1 MMLSHGYPPTI
12 SGVTLIV
19 QKFSRMLV
27 KNGFSVRVVTGSDQ
41 GYHYHD
47 LDNRVE
53 LVRLRSYSNPVW
65 REAPIPY
72 ITAPR
77 LEKLT
82 KEFSPNLIHT
92 HENMIMST
100 QLLKLRPSIR
110 APFLSSAYSLPEFL
124 SSYVNLGRF
133 IENLVKSII
142 WKHLIN
148 NLNRYDRVVFSN
160 PTLREFYLKKGLST
174 PSSIIS
180 NGVDNIRYHP
190 GKDGCREV
198 TRKYSLPPEP
208 RLIHVS
214 RMARDKQIE
223 VIIKAMPEIHSMCN
237 AHLLVI
243 GRGEHRTH
251 LEQLIQH
258 LELAHCVH
266 MLGFIAED
274 DLPSIYRCADLFVAA
289 GRCETQSLP
298 ALQALA
304 TGLPVVLADAACL
317 PELVQ
322 HGENGYL
329 VPPGDPTKL
338 SEAVISIL
346 VNHQKSLRYGKAS
359 LRLGEDHAQS
369 LSLRKLITLYQELAG
384 GADHQAK

>member
-47 LDNRVE
+47 LDNGVE

-77 LEKLT
+77 LEKLI

-133 IENLVKSII
+133 IENLAKSII

-214 RMARDKQIE
+214 RMARDKQIDG
-223 VIIKAMPEIHSMCN
+223 V
-237 AHLLVI
+237 
-243 GRGEHRTH
+243 
-251 LEQLIQH
+251 
-258 LELAHCVH
+258 
-266 MLGFIAED
+266 
-274 DLPSIYRCADLFVAA
+274 
-289 GRCETQSLP
+289 
-298 ALQALA
+298 
-304 TGLPVVLADAACL
+304 
-317 PELVQ
+317 
-322 HGENGYL
+322 
-329 VPPGDPTKL
+329 
-338 SEAVISIL
+338 
-346 VNHQKSLRYGKAS
+346 RYWKWF
-359 LRLGEDHAQS
+359 
-369 LSLRKLITLYQELAG
+369 
-384 GADHQAK
+384 